1 LELSDKFV
9 EVSKEGTWFVMFYAP
24 WCGHC
29 KKLEPV
35 WHQLS
40 QSLHTSNIRVAKVD
54 CTRFPNVASEFQVKG
69 FPTTIF
75 MKEGQNFHY
84 HGDRTRDH
92 LVDYAERMSLPPINI
107 VEDKYMMKDIMKN
120 QDTFFLYVGTNSGPV
135 WEAYNASAHEF
146 QPHVYFYSVTHTIL
160 ESSGVDSVPPT
171 PSILVYKDRKF
182 HMYQTGDPVALENRL
197 PLESEETTA
206 EPDVVQL
213 HLPGLDDLRHWI
225 NHERFPSMVKITP
238 GNFHQVL
245 KTQKYIVIAVLEED
259 KVGRMSKVM
268 RDYKEALAD
277 FALEHRHIYH
287 EKFLFGWTGSP
298 DLVIRWP

>member
-1 LELSDKFV
+1 
-9 EVSKEGTWFVMFYAP
+9 
-24 WCGHC
+24 
-29 KKLEPV
+29 
-35 WHQLS
+35 
-40 QSLHTSNIRVAKVD
+40 
-54 CTRFPNVASEFQVKG
+54 
-69 FPTTIF
+69 

-135 WEAYNASAHEF
+135 WVSLLKGTAIRQPLILCLSTQEAYNASAHEF

-268 RDYKEALAD
+268 RE
-277 FALEHRHIYH
+277 
-287 EKFLFGWTGSP
+287 
-298 DLVIRWP
+298 